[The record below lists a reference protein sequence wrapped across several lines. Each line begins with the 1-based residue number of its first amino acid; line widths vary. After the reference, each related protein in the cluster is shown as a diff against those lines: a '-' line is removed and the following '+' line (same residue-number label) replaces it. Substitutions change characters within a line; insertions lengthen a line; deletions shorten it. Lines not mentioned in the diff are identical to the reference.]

1 VEPSR
6 NKAAARQE
14 STGSRETASTLQEL
28 ARLLSSSANEVEWGS
43 WERTGNQSGERIPIS
58 LARLIELAGAE
69 GSLDLDSLSM
79 RIADARLCV
88 DAPDAPILA
97 VMGLLNAGKSSL
109 VGACLSEEGRRRIL
123 IGSGNREGTHRFILW
138 LPSQWKANGVVWQ
151 FVQSRLL
158 GAFPAGFEFL
168 SDDPDRASEQYN
180 DISMRTSVHSDV
192 QPSPAA
198 LASTSATKV
207 QVHKPVQVSAMEIP
221 LVAFD
226 PGLDRLQ
233 IALMDCPDV
242 QTGLLAVPTPFSP
255 SVGTS
260 SIASESFVHQAEM
273 IAKRRMEILTR
284 AAPICSA
291 FVIVLPANALH
302 DEKVSELMQA
312 LRSRMPHTL
321 QIAAVNRVPRRYAT
335 AEIRDEIAKLYG
347 DRYLEGVYMAYGF
360 DGPQQRERVP
370 QPPDFFEP
378 SLSGESFPL
387 FFRIDTSTSPQP
399 PGPIPNR
406 DWFLTIGGELTNQSL
421 LQDAV
426 RSHVASLYHRWRDIS
441 EKVQQLVQDA
451 SQRREGMRR
460 VLAEACLDF
469 SRDPSAGGRIRLQAS
484 QKIVEQISRSLERT
498 APWWARPGRWASK
511 LAEAGKSRVQQLGEW
526 LRLPA
531 WIGGKTESLLR
542 FIRSRWNS
550 NEGARVVSAE
560 SLLRSIERLDQD
572 LLWQIDAHGGSISG
586 SSGSRA
592 WLVQKLQRGIDRFQ
606 SESLIELDDRELDAL
621 TSQMWNQMPWG
632 KKIATG
638 LAPAAILFAPL
649 LAVIM
654 LPLDFGGSSVLV
666 FASVKEL
673 LGAGVAGLGFALL
686 SPDQMPKIAESE
698 AAWRQM
704 GDLVAT
710 LCDTLELERPSDAQ
724 PIALRVDET
733 WKSLPVS
740 SIATVLGDA
749 QAEQEGT
756 DDSQGAVQRIV
767 PRALRIHRGTFERFE
782 SLCRSLLNE

>member
-1 VEPSR
+1 MEPSR
-6 NKAAARQE
+6 NKADASQE
-14 STGSRETASTLQEL
+14 TTGSRETATALQEL
-28 ARLLSSSANEVEWGS
+28 ARLLSSSAREVEWGS
-43 WERTGNQSGERIPIS
+43 WERMGERIPIS
-58 LARLIELAGAE
+58 LLQLIELAGAR
-69 GSLDLDSLSM
+69 GIVDVDSLSL

-109 VGACLSEEGRRRIL
+109 VGSCLSEEGRRRIL

-158 GAFPAGFEFL
+158 GAFSAGFEFL

-180 DISMRTSVHSDV
+180 DVSTRAPVHVDVHSSA
-192 QPSPAA
+192 PNLSSPAGSA
-198 LASTSATKV
+198 GPAASPG
-207 QVHKPVQVSAMEIP
+207 PVPVSAMEIP

-242 QTGLLAVPTPFSP
+242 QTGMIAGSTTVSLPAGAPAIP
-255 SVGTS
+255 SGSYVQ
-260 SIASESFVHQAEM
+260 QAELT
-273 IAKRRMEILTR
+273 AKRRMEILTR

-312 LRSRMPHTL
+312 IRARMPHTL

-335 AEIRDEIAKLYG
+335 TEIRDEIAKLYG
-347 DRYLEGVYMAYGF
+347 DRYLERVYMAYGY
-360 DGPQQRERVP
+360 DGPQQRERIP
-370 QPPDFFEP
+370 NPPVFFE
-378 SLSGESFPL
+378 SSQTGESFPL
-387 FFRIDTSTSPQP
+387 FFRIDSPVCPLP
-399 PGPIPNR
+399 PGAIHDR
-406 DWFLTIGGELTNQSL
+406 DWFLAIGSELTSHSL

-426 RSHVASLYHRWRDIS
+426 RSHVASLYHRWRDVA
-441 EKVQQLVQDA
+441 EKVQQWVQDA
-451 SQRREGMRR
+451 SKRRDAMRR

-469 SRDPSAGGRIRLQAS
+469 SRDPSSGGRIRLQAS
-484 QKIVEQISRSLERT
+484 QKIVEQISHSLERT
-498 APWWARPGRWASK
+498 APWWARPGRWTSK

-531 WIGGKTESLLR
+531 WIGGKTEGLLR
-542 FIRSRWNS
+542 FIRSRWNA

-560 SLLRSIERLDQD
+560 SLLRSIERLDQE
-572 LLWQIDAHGGSISG
+572 LVWQIDAPGRSVAGSTGDRS
-586 SSGSRA
+586 

-606 SESLIELDDRELDAL
+606 AESLIELDDLELDAL
-621 TSQMWNQMPWG
+621 TSQMWHQMPWG

-710 LCDTLELERPSDAQ
+710 LCDTLDLERPSEAQ
-724 PIALRVDET
+724 PISLRIGET
-733 WKSLPVS
+733 WKSLPIS
-740 SIATVLGDA
+740 SIATVLD
-749 QAEQEGT
+749 EQNPLPDGN
-756 DDSQGAVQRIV
+756 DGLQGAVHQVV
-767 PRALRIHRGTFERFE
+767 PKSLRIHRGTFERFE